1 MSLEKLDILNVEQG
15 SEEWLKAKLGVI
27 SASNIGSVLAKKG
40 TVTREG
46 YMMELIAQVA
56 TGEMPEL
63 SAKSLEWGKNNEA
76 MSRSAYEML
85 TSCDVEEVGFIYG
98 NDRRY
103 GVSPDGIIKGERK
116 GIELKNPWN
125 SKVHAEFLA
134 LDKIKPEYVYQVQF
148 GMFVTGFE
156 HWDFAS
162 YDGRFRKNQL
172 KLLTLKRDL
181 ALMDRFENEVG
192 EFVLEMD
199 VFLKRMDIVFGEQ
212 LG

>member
-15 SEEWLKAKLGVI
+15 SNSWLKAKLGVI
-27 SASNIGSVLAKKG
+27 SASNISSALAKKG
-40 TVTREG
+40 TATREG

-63 SAKSLEWGKNNEA
+63 SAKSLGWGKDNEA

-85 TSCDVEEVGFIYG
+85 TSSDVIEVGFIYG
-98 NDRRY
+98 KDRRY
-103 GVSPDGIIKGERK
+103 GVSPDGIIKGDRK
-116 GIELKNPWN
+116 GLELKNPWN

-156 HWDFAS
+156 YWDFAS
-162 YDGRFRKNQL
+162 YDPRFKKNQL
-172 KLLTLKRDL
+172 KVLTIKRDS

-192 EFVLEMD
+192 AFILEMD
-199 VFLKRMDIVFGEQ
+199 VFLKRMDILFGEQ
-212 LG
+212 WK